1 MSNIEDHSNYVL
13 SNMVNSLLE
22 LADGAAYHG
31 HMDRLR
37 RYNNRLVEFAS
48 MCPESENV
56 VKWRPVLNV
65 VMRGLVLAVQ
75 YVLIGVFSNTL
86 HHNLELHSITHR
98 YDDVD
103 AAMDMLKI
111 KSKIPEKGLRH
122 NGLFSIFL
130 DEDEERGKNGV
141 DDDDVVVSAPPP
153 LQLERD
159 IVRSLLYLAARNGS
173 SELAEEALNMFS
185 QYVVFESL
193 NRKNIQ
199 SRVLLSF

>member
-1 MSNIEDHSNYVL
+1 
-13 SNMVNSLLE
+13 
-22 LADGAAYHG
+22 
-31 HMDRLR
+31 
-37 RYNNRLVEFAS
+37 
-48 MCPESENV
+48 
-56 VKWRPVLNV
+56 
-65 VMRGLVLAVQ
+65 
-75 YVLIGVFSNTL
+75 
-86 HHNLELHSITHR
+86 
-98 YDDVD
+98 
-103 AAMDMLKI
+103 MDMLKI

-122 NGLFSIFL
+122 SGLFSIFL

-159 IVRSLLYLAARNGS
+159 VVRSLLYLAARNGS